1 MEVKELCM
9 RGEKSD
15 SPIEIRLNS
24 YERVAMIYIL
34 RSDLM
39 APSWLALSAD

>member
-15 SPIEIRLNS
+15 SPIEIQLNS
-24 YERVAMIYIL
+24 YEVMEV
-34 RSDLM
+34 
-39 APSWLALSAD
+39 